1 MLKKLIFILFAACIL
16 YAVPAHAVSK
26 NQFESIMRSYIQNDV
41 TEKVY
46 RECRYYNAQRPR
58 EIIPHF
64 VKFDREECGIVL
76 DFFGGC
82 DPRVVKTA
90 ADMIAVE
97 ANEILNW
104 LGMSD
109 RQMQQADFYI
119 TVLPV
124 TKNNNGK
131 VISYDGSVIY
141 WQGTTKKHIS
151 ISAEKLQGVANNM

>member
-26 NQFESIMRSYIQNDV
+26 NQFESRMRSYIQNDV

-151 ISAEKLQGVANNM
+151 ISAEKLQGAANNL